1 MATFQVSFSD
11 MFGNLQTHNLREN
24 GDQIPVTLGNKQVLM
39 YTCILYMYVMY
50 SQCTSRINAVYM
62 YIVLGM
68 HINMYKF
75 TMSYLPVFVCFCT
88 CCCTCVLLCQ
98 EYVDEYTEWL
108 LNKSIASH
116 FDAFK
121 TGFDLAMGQSN
132 LADLFRP
139 EELEMMVCG
148 SNVSSGLSQWG
159 NKAGSQYNAQSL
171 LYTCTCTCTSRLHQL
186 HSILL

>member
-1 MATFQVSFSD
+1 M
-11 MFGNLQTHNLREN
+11 
-24 GDQIPVTLGNKQVLM
+24 
-39 YTCILYMYVMY
+39 
-50 SQCTSRINAVYM
+50 
-62 YIVLGM
+62 
-68 HINMYKF
+68 
-75 TMSYLPVFVCFCT
+75 
-88 CCCTCVLLCQ
+88 
-98 EYVDEYTEWL
+98 DEYTDWL

-148 SNVSSGLSQWG
+148 SNVSAGLSQWG
-159 NKAGSQYNAQSL
+159 NKAGSQYSAQSL
-171 LYTCTCTCTSRLHQL
+171 ELLYTSRLRQL